1 MHASLLHP
9 RPVAVLLIN
18 LFDNR
23 VKLHV
28 ISWNACGV
36 TNWAKRTALKRY
48 AHSQRPD
55 VIFIQEAFVGNAL
68 PRGEAPSLSGYISY
82 VHRVRHGLVAY
93 IHSSLQH
100 RLLLNSVDDNTTFQL
115 LEVTVGGGTIR
126 LCNVYSAPRGM
137 NLATLPAPTTC
148 GMIYIGDFNARHTAL
163 GDLSGTVNRNGTLLL
178 EYIRRNQLTRWNT
191 DGATHAQGGTLDH
204 ILTCGLVPSQV
215 KCTSVPSLFS
225 DHIGLSI
232 HYSLPAAPSPVH
244 VRTRIAIPP
253 KYRPTYISYMTNLVP
268 TFDPHCP
275 EKLYSSLVGATH
287 SFYTQY
293 VSRPHIRR
301 RASARTWSLDNRIAQ
316 AERKAM
322 EDGLAFMRQPGPETL
337 HQYQSA
343 RDDLVALQRC
353 VQTDSWHKL
362 TDSVNHQTSVASMW
376 RIINRVVKKKPPSV
390 IHHSPA
396 QYAQD
401 LIDEWS
407 AQSQTANLPR
417 HIQDALSPQAN
428 YRGLRL
434 TAALLGKDEEDDVV
448 ITEGELRRALTQ
460 GKASAPGD
468 DGITYAVLRAL
479 LDVPGNPLLRL
490 YNLCFRLGYVPQAW
504 TRSTI
509 VPIPKPGSDK
519 FRPISLTSCFCKVL
533 ERILLSRLMFRL
545 QDKLSPRLYG
555 FLPQRGTHHCLMELY
570 TRLSPVSIVAFIDL
584 KSAFDVANRDIILD
598 QLVDFGVKGNL
609 LRWIR
614 GYLRNR
620 TSRVLFKGV
629 LSPAKDFD
637 LGTPQGGVLSP
648 FLFNVLVHR
657 LLCLLPDVD
666 DTTITCYADD
676 ICIHSSSSDG
686 MQRFL
691 NSFYESA
698 SKCGLIISSEKSR
711 IFSSRLARNLPEFTL
726 GNSIIP
732 LCTQYLYLGAPV
744 RITPSIP
751 ARQRV
756 HPIVQDLLVRLQRRL
771 TPLRWLT
778 NPAAGISIPVARTIY
793 ITFIRSVVDY
803 LSPALCQLS
812 RTVLQPLEKF
822 QNRAMRLILGC
833 PGSTRIVNMQ
843 LELHLPPLIERIYC
857 NATYFTIKCLHYPH
871 ISPHYSHIIQTSLDP
886 AAPRPLLRPG
896 GQSLVRTVTSSI
908 RSLDIN
914 IVPENVDPG
923 LPPWRVPVP
932 AVSYTPA
939 SKSDLPHLQKQI
951 ALATIAELSS
961 SLHEA
966 HHLYTDGSL
975 QADSSAGCAVFSP
988 SMEPPQGGWVGR
1000 RLPNSSSSTYC
1011 ELHGLLDAVTL
1022 LTQTRATGLIMC
1034 DSQPAIRALSS
1045 PSPAH
1050 QQVVTLILRQLTTAL
1065 VNSQVVHFL
1074 WIPSHIGLRANDT
1087 ADRIART
1094 ACNMEPPAAN
1104 AATASLPRY
1113 RRMVHQVAC
1122 ASTHIRSNAERA
1134 TSVTIPHYEHFLNHP
1149 PKYRRTGLMVRRHN
1163 VVSAR
1168 LRLGYRRVWQVGG
1181 TEDVPQFSSC
1191 KLCDAHNAN
1200 NLHHYCLECPVVAP
1214 LIPHR
1219 RTVVDVCRYLLT
1231 DDHLD
1236 ILLVQ
1241 HPHFGGC

>member
-1 MHASLLHP
+1 MPASLLLP
-9 RPVAVLLIN
+9 RPATVLLIN
-18 LFDNR
+18 AFNNQ
-23 VKLHV
+23 VKLHI
-28 ISWNACGV
+28 ISWNACGI
-36 TNWAKRTALKRY
+36 TNWAKLTALKAYVRS
-48 AHSQRPD
+48 HQPD

-68 PRGEAPSLSGYISY
+68 PQGEAPSLSGYISY
-82 VHRVRHGLVAY
+82 VHRVRHGLITY
-93 IHSSLQH
+93 IHSSIQH
-100 RLLLNSVDDNTTFQL
+100 RLLLDSVDENTTFQL

-137 NLATLPAPTTC
+137 NPAALPAPTIR
-148 GMIYIGDFNARHTAL
+148 GMVYIGDFNARHPAL

-178 EYIRRNQLTRWNT
+178 EYIRRNQLTRWT
-191 DGATHAQGGTLDH
+191 TGGATHAQGGTLDH
-204 ILTCGLVPSQV
+204 ILTCGLAPSQV
-215 KCTSVPSLFS
+215 KCTSVPALFS

-232 HYSLPAAPSPVH
+232 HYTLPVAPSPVH
-244 VRTRIAIPP
+244 VRSRIAIPP
-253 KYRPTYISYMTNLVP
+253 KYRPTYISYMANLLP

-287 SFYTQY
+287 SFYTRY

-301 RASARTWSLDNRIAQ
+301 RAGARSWTLDNRIAQ
-316 AERKAM
+316 AEKKAM
-322 EDGLAFMRQPGPETL
+322 EGGLAFMRQPGPETL
-337 HQYQSA
+337 HQYQLA

-353 VQTDSWHKL
+353 VQTDSWRKL
-362 TDSVNHQTSVASMW
+362 TDNINHQTSVGSMW
-376 RIINRVVKKKPPSV
+376 RLINKVVKKKPPSV
-390 IHHSPA
+390 LHHSPA

-407 AQSQTANLPR
+407 TQSQTANLPA
-417 HIQDALSPQAN
+417 HILDALSAQAN
-428 YRGLRL
+428 SRGLRL
-434 TAALLGKDEEDDVV
+434 TAALLSSDDEDDEV
-448 ITEGELRRALTQ
+448 ITEGELRRALAR

-468 DGITYAVLRAL
+468 DGITYAVLRVL
-479 LDVPGNPLLRL
+479 LNVPGNPLVLL
-490 YNLCFRLGYVPQAW
+490 YNLCLRLGYVPQAW

-509 VPIPKPGSDK
+509 VPIPKPGSNK
-519 FRPISLTSCFCKVL
+519 FRPISLTSCFCKVF

-584 KSAFDVANRDIILD
+584 KSAFDVANRDVILD
-598 QLVDFGVKGNL
+598 QLVDFGIKGNL

-620 TSRVLFKGV
+620 TSRVLFRGA
-629 LSPAKDFD
+629 LSTAKDFD

-648 FLFNVLVHR
+648 FLFNILIHR

-676 ICIHSSSSDG
+676 ICIHSSSPDG

-691 NSFYESA
+691 HSFYVAA
-698 SKCGLIISSEKSR
+698 SSCGLIISSVKSR
-711 IFSSRLARNLPEFTL
+711 IFSSRLARNLPEFTV
-726 GNSIIP
+726 GNRVIP

-744 RITPSIP
+744 RITPPIP
-751 ARQRV
+751 VRQRV
-756 HPIVQDLLVRLQRRL
+756 HPIIQDLLARLQQRL
-771 TPLRWLT
+771 TPLMWLT
-778 NPAAGISIPVARTIY
+778 HTVAGVSIPVARTIY

-843 LELHLPPLIERIYC
+843 QELHLPPLVDRIYA

-871 ISPHYSHIIQTSLDP
+871 ISPHYCHIIQTSLDP
-886 AAPRPLLRPG
+886 AAPRPQLRPG

-908 RSLDIN
+908 SRLDIT
-914 IVPENVDPG
+914 IVAANVDPG
-923 LPPWRVPVP
+923 LPPWRTPMP
-932 AVSYTPA
+932 AVSYTPS
-939 SKSDLPHLQKQI
+939 SKSDLPQLQKQL

-961 SLHEA
+961 SLRDA

-975 QADSSAGCAVFSP
+975 QADASAGCAVFSP
-988 SMEPPQGGWVGR
+988 SMDPPQGGWVGR

-1022 LTQTRATGLIMC
+1022 LTQSRGTGLIMC
-1034 DSQPAIRALSS
+1034 DSQPALRALSS

-1050 QQVVTLILRQLTTAL
+1050 QHVVTRILRQLATAS
-1065 VNSQVVHFL
+1065 VNSQVVHFI
-1074 WIPSHIGLRANDT
+1074 WIPSHIGIQANDT
-1087 ADRIART
+1087 ADSLARAACHLDPPEADAT
-1094 ACNMEPPAAN
+1094 A
-1104 AATASLPRY
+1104 ASLPHY
-1113 RRMVHQVAC
+1113 RTMVRQA
-1122 ASTHIRSNAERA
+1122 ASTPTRLRSEAERA
-1134 TSVTIPHYEHFLNHP
+1134 TSVSIPHYEHFQDRP

-1181 TEDVPQFSSC
+1181 MEDVPQFSSC
-1191 KLCDAHNAN
+1191 KLCDAPNAN
-1200 NLHHYCLECPVVAP
+1200 DLHHYCLECPTVAP

-1219 RTVVDVCRYLLT
+1219 QSVLEVCKYLLS

-1236 ILLVQ
+1236 LILVQ
-1241 HPHFGGC
+1241 HPHFGGS